1 MNIEGSVGLVTGGA
15 SGLGEGTVRVL
26 AENGGKAAILDL
38 PTSSGA
44 RLAKELGEAV
54 QFFPVDVTETD
65 QVEQAVNAAYAH
77 FGRVDLCAN
86 CAGVGPAHRV
96 VDKKGNLY
104 PLEEFRQVVELNLIG
119 LFDVLRRAAFCMT
132 KNEPSDEGERGL
144 IVNVSSIAGLEGQI
158 GQHAYSGSKGGV
170 AAMTLPLARDL
181 ATWGIRV
188 MTICPGIM
196 DTPMLASASDELK
209 QALVDIHVFPKRLGR
224 AEDFAKLVR
233 SFMENTLVNGD
244 VVRLDAA
251 TRLGPR

>member
-1 MNIEGSVGLVTGGA
+1 MDVEHSVGLVTGGA
-15 SGLGEGTVRVL
+15 SGLGEGTVRML

-38 PTSSGA
+38 PTSNGA
-44 RLAKELGEAV
+44 GLAEELGDSVEY
-54 QFFPVDVTETD
+54 FPADVTKPD
-65 QVEQAVNAAYAH
+65 QVEQAVDAAYTH
-77 FGRVDLCAN
+77 FGRLDLCVN

-104 PLEEFRQVVELNLIG
+104 PLEEFRSVVELNLIG
-119 LFDVLRRAAFCMT
+119 LFDVVRRAAFCMT
-132 KNEPSDEGERGL
+132 KNDPSDEGERGL
-144 IVNVSSIAGLEGQI
+144 IVNVSSIAALEGQI
-158 GQHAYSGSKGGV
+158 GQHAYAGSKGGV

-181 ATWGIRV
+181 ASWGIRV
-188 MTICPGIM
+188 MAICPGIM

-209 QALVDIHVFPKRLGR
+209 RALVDIHVFPKRLGR

-244 VVRLDAA
+244 VARLDAA